1 MKKEYNFKKAK
12 RVDPS
17 RVDTAEPKTMISLRL
32 DPLVISILREEAEAL
47 GIGYQT
53 LIGDILKK
61 HVHPET
67 ESFEEKME
75 KRILKRLGEKG
86 KKTKS
91 A

>member
-1 MKKEYNFKKAK
+1 MKKEYNFKKGQ

-17 RVDTAEPKTMISLRL
+17 RVDTSEPKTMISLRL
-32 DPLVISILREEAEAL
+32 DPHVISMLREEADAL
-47 GIGYQT
+47 GVGYQT

-61 HVHPET
+61 HISPAS

-75 KRILKRLGEKG
+75 KRILKRINEKL
-86 KKTKS
+86 KKKNS

>member
-1 MKKEYNFKKAK
+1 MKKEYDFKKAK
-12 RVDPS
+12 RVAPS
-17 RVDTAEPKTMISLRL
+17 RVDSSGPKMMISLRL
-32 DPLVISILREEAEAL
+32 EPQLISLLKSESEAL

-61 HVHPET
+61 HVLPES

-75 KRILKRLGEKG
+75 KRILKRLSG
-86 KKTKS
+86 KIKKSKS